1 MVVMN
6 GRPMKRAKKRV
17 QADLHDFLRYPE
29 SPEEGMSGTFRSN
42 VRLFVSRYGRL
53 LPASPILSGPDAFA
67 DLGSTHLQ
75 TWRISFRIGEDDPDE
90 SVKAATVELEVVEED
105 VARSRSTYCDQCRVV
120 GWSNHPV
127 CRRRYHFIIRK
138 HRDDTDGYDHPCPS
152 CRSMLHNSDLRCL
165 VCSYE
170 MSTDDVQNWV
180 YLQLEDSTHVLHG
193 VVHSNGFGHLLR
205 VNGREGGSK
214 FLSGFDIMSFW
225 DRLCTVL
232 HVRKA
237 SVMDVSKKF
246 GMDYKLLYCMSKG
259 HPWYGNWGYQFG
271 AGSFMVTAEFHR
283 AAVHTLANIPLDLLF
298 SANRGTRMPLQDTID
313 FYRFISDHP
322 LLVVRDLFS
331 FLLSLLNKKGDSAH
345 KTGKYVLPIM
355 EFPTKLLCMWPWE
368 DIERAEKAIIC
379 VLRAIGESRW
389 VSWHLLRGTAFHAA
403 SGLIDLLNHCLKGL
417 IWKLIDGGSMVIN
430 SRCNLETNTVEF
442 RLEKVHENPG
452 KYALSEVFSQPTRDH
467 VIRDLKLLYDSI
479 LNPETMQPFKPEA
492 TYALAQKSAAILIDC
507 KQFIKDYES
516 MESPKDPLTIQI
528 SCEMEL
534 ADQPNDFIA
543 PPHELLVLPLTAT
556 VADLKTEAT
565 KAFQEAYIAYER
577 FQVEQL
583 LDFGKISDDTQMQLL
598 VGMKGMVRVKGRCE
612 GLDDFQ
618 MFLMER
624 GVENWIVDCYC
635 GAKDDDGERM
645 LTCDTCGV
653 WRHTRCVGIRDSEE
667 VPPKFV
673 CAKCVIAAR
682 RPPPKRGRPCKRIKS
697 GMGLSCNPVPIFC
710 WSSTEF
716 LAEAAV

>member
-1 MVVMN
+1 
-6 GRPMKRAKKRV
+6 MKRAKKRV

-29 SPEEGMSGTFRSN
+29 SPEEGMLSGTFRSN

-53 LPASPILSGPDAFA
+53 LPASPIVSGPDAFA
-67 DLGSTHLQ
+67 FAFADLGSNHLQ

-120 GWSNHPV
+120 GENTV
-127 CRRRYHFIIRK
+127 DLEDF
-138 HRDDTDGYDHPCPS
+138 GY
-152 CRSMLHNSDLRCL
+152 RIF
-165 VCSYE
+165 YG

-180 YLQLEDSTHVLHG
+180 YLQLEDSTHLLHG

-271 AGSFMVTAEFHR
+271 AGSFMVTAEVHR
-283 AAVHTLANIPLDLLF
+283 AAVQTLANIPLDLLF
-298 SANRGTRMPLQDTID
+298 SANRGSWTPLQNTID
-313 FYRFISDHP
+313 FYRYISDHP

-331 FLLSLLNKKGDSAH
+331 FLLSLHNEKSNSVH

-368 DIERAEKAIIC
+368 DIERAKKAIIR
-379 VLRAIGESRW
+379 VLRAIGESQW
-389 VSWHLLRGTAFHAA
+389 VSWHSLRGTAFHAA
-403 SGLIDLLNHCLKGL
+403 SGSIDLLNHCLKGL
-417 IWKLIDGGSMVIN
+417 TGKLIDGGSMVIN
-430 SRCNLETNTVEF
+430 SRCNLETNTMEF
-442 RLEKVHENPG
+442 RLERVHENLG
-452 KYALSEVFSQPTRDH
+452 RYTLSEIFSQLTRDH
-467 VIRDLKLLYDSI
+467 VIRNLKLLYDSI
-479 LNPETMQPFKPEA
+479 LHPETMQPFKPEA
-492 TYALAQKSAAILIDC
+492 TYALARKSAAILLDC

-516 MESPKDPLTIQI
+516 MESPKDHLTIQI

-598 VGMKGMVRVKGRCE
+598 VGMKGMVRVKGTCE

-653 WRHTRCVGIRDSEE
+653 WRHTRCVASNGW
-667 VPPKFV
+667 F
-673 CAKCVIAAR
+673 
-682 RPPPKRGRPCKRIKS
+682 
-697 GMGLSCNPVPIFC
+697 
-710 WSSTEF
+710 
-716 LAEAAV
+716 